1 MVRSGELAKYP
12 LAIVSD
18 FLRTHLDPDNV
29 LGFDIG
35 CSFSATVQSS
45 RLVGPVATEQKLHI
59 LVNAFHGWAH
69 NRTCQLEY
77 HPLYTLGFG
86 LEDLE
91 GMERIFSLSNLVAPL
106 VRSASRFHWLQAYD
120 LHFQQWDEDKY
131 SNLSIFLLNNY
142 RQALRTILEYSP
154 EVDRE
159 LRRLDL
165 DRDTVQGWIQ
175 EELAYLRSKT
185 SGESTE
191 RTLECGYLKEL
202 KEMSAADQAYQTT
215 RSDLRITN
223 WTPGVS
229 YGADAAATNKAE
241 RKRELAMS
249 RFLLH
254 QQAVFDFEFRLKVAK
269 RWEPTDPKYKEIE
282 EYIKKRDFYQALN
295 KLQGLVVQRLFELQ
309 KANVPGMS
317 YNVRKNVWAHLNTRS
332 QAIRTALNN
341 YNALAVKMNPP
352 AEILDIQKIME
363 LTFVAEFDLLRQSYG
378 DTEILQK
385 PWMSPANRL
394 VCNRLFKVVR
404 AEEELDR
411 LNLEM
416 RRLRTWLLADAK
428 AYEDAI
434 NGLSTRHETI
444 FAAEVR
450 EQYNRRQAINNNH
463 HSILNTIEGLT
474 GFTG

>member
-1 MVRSGELAKYP
+1 M
-12 LAIVSD
+12 SD

-35 CSFSATVQSS
+35 CLFNATVQLS

-131 SNLSIFLLNNY
+131 SNLCMSLPSSHTVQSLNYSKAIFLLNNY

-165 DRDTVQGWIQ
+165 DRNTVQGWIQ

-202 KEMSAADQAYQTT
+202 KEMSAA
-215 RSDLRITN
+215 
-223 WTPGVS
+223 
-229 YGADAAATNKAE
+229 E
-241 RKRELAMS
+241 
-249 RFLLH
+249 
-254 QQAVFDFEFRLKVAK
+254 
-269 RWEPTDPKYKEIE
+269 
-282 EYIKKRDFYQALN
+282 
-295 KLQGLVVQRLFELQ
+295 
-309 KANVPGMS
+309 
-317 YNVRKNVWAHLNTRS
+317 
-332 QAIRTALNN
+332 
-341 YNALAVKMNPP
+341 
-352 AEILDIQKIME
+352 
-363 LTFVAEFDLLRQSYG
+363 
-378 DTEILQK
+378 
-385 PWMSPANRL
+385 
-394 VCNRLFKVVR
+394 
-404 AEEELDR
+404 
-411 LNLEM
+411 
-416 RRLRTWLLADAK
+416 
-428 AYEDAI
+428 
-434 NGLSTRHETI
+434 
-444 FAAEVR
+444 
-450 EQYNRRQAINNNH
+450 
-463 HSILNTIEGLT
+463 
-474 GFTG
+474 